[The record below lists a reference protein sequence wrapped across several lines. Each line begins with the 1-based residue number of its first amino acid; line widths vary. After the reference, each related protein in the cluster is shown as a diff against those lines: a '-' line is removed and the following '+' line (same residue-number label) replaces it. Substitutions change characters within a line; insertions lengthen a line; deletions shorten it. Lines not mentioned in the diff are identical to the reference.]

1 MATYHVSYTTKVQDK
16 FVADEDLKVK
26 RVDAASA
33 PRATEKVISDLIKGG
48 VVTSRKQVKV
58 LEAKFGA

>member
-48 VVTSRKQVKV
+48 AVTSRKQVKV